1 MRMLTGSKI
10 FSKFLLAVLEF
21 KIVLNS
27 FDTELVQAT
36 SKNMICYYRANLV
49 WMRYYLF
56 ALPTKWSGR
65 DIVDSTTEIY
75 YNSG

>member
-10 FSKFLLAVLEF
+10 FSKFLLAVLAF

-36 SKNMICYYRANLV
+36 SKNKICYYRANLV
-49 WMRYYLF
+49 WMR
-56 ALPTKWSGR
+56 
-65 DIVDSTTEIY
+65 
-75 YNSG
+75 